1 MGVSDNDGYTQKY
14 AQKFA
19 WFIIERRE
27 SLLATELLV
36 KETVTIKRI

>member
-14 AQKFA
+14 AFA

-36 KETVTIKRI
+36 KETVKIKRI